1 VRTAL
6 IAVLVVACGSAPP
19 PPPAPPPPR
28 PKPVEPSEPTG
39 ILAGYVDAHV
49 LKVVAANEGAAVLLF
64 DESSGTVLPIFIGGT
79 EATSIDLRKRG
90 VAPPRPLTH
99 DLLDSMVKRLRGTL
113 IKVQIDALRDGVFY
127 GSVFMRVTDDSGAR
141 RILKFDARP
150 SDALALAIGNK
161 IPIYVA
167 KKVFEEAGVPKD
179 EILRQL
185 AKPGGETI

>member
-1 VRTAL
+1 VRAAL
-6 IAVLVVACGSAPP
+6 LAILVACGSAPP
-19 PPPAPPPPR
+19 PAPTPPPPR
-28 PKPVEPSEPTG
+28 PKPVEPSEPAG

-49 LKVVAANEGAAVLLF
+49 MKVVAVSEGAAVLLY
-64 DESSGTVLPIFIGGT
+64 DETSGTVLPIFIGGT
-79 EATSIDLRKRG
+79 EATSIDLRMRG
-90 VAPPRPLTH
+90 VPAARPLTH
-99 DLLDSMVKRLRGTL
+99 DLLDAMIKRLRGT
-113 IKVQIDALRDGVFY
+113 IVKVQVDSLTEGVFF
-127 GSVFMRVTDDSGAR
+127 GSVFVRVADDSGAR